1 MTVFQGAVDAT
12 FAAFG
17 IDAVYTP
24 AGGEPVPV
32 RVIARR
38 PDTIVGF
45 GETRIH
51 AETATFEVR
60 ASEVASPRPG
70 DQLTV
75 GGETFVVQGEPER
88 RDPDRLVWTLGCAA
102 RRELASRLD
111 DRPDVCPTPMSDSSA
126 RMAPHHRSL
135 QDRRIIGRL
144 RCSVARE
151 SLGQSRRHV
160 QSGALRDFGMNAVD
174 LIGARAARMMHL
186 ARLVTSLTL
195 RPHVL
200 ARLLSISRLSGF
212 IGCRWPPELWL
223 VFAAALTV
231 SVRDLEYRLRHLRDT
246 AWRMITDRAS
256 FVRTALQLYAR
267 TGRARDHVGDCIASS
282 SRYA

>member
-24 AGGEPVPV
+24 AGGEPVSV

-51 AETATFEVR
+51 AETATFELR

-88 RDPDRLVWTLGCAA
+88 RDPDRLVWTLG
-102 RRELASRLD
+102 RQAS
-111 DRPDVCPTPMSDSSA
+111 MSWAD
-126 RMAPHHRSL
+126 
-135 QDRRIIGRL
+135 
-144 RCSVARE
+144 
-151 SLGQSRRHV
+151 
-160 QSGALRDFGMNAVD
+160 
-174 LIGARAARMMHL
+174 
-186 ARLVTSLTL
+186 
-195 RPHVL
+195 
-200 ARLLSISRLSGF
+200 ARLLPTSRCSPGPRNRTLRGNVRRIRPLRRFSL
-212 IGCRWPPELWL
+212 RRRPQ
-223 VFAAALTV
+223 V
-231 SVRDLEYRLRHLRDT
+231 SAQPDPVLLPWDD
-246 AWRMITDRAS
+246 
-256 FVRTALQLYAR
+256 
-267 TGRARDHVGDCIASS
+267 GR
-282 SRYA
+282 